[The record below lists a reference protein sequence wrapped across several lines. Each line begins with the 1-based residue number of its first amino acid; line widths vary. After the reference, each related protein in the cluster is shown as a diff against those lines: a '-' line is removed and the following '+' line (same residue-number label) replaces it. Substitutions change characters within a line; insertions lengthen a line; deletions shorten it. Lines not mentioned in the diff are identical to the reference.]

1 MSEIPAHCVRK
12 TSVPLIVFREMKSKI
27 TFENPNHN
35 SYFAI
40 QVDGCVFNAAD
51 GPKCDKLLE
60 SEEYADQYFVE
71 LKGGDGKTNEA
82 VGQLRDTIEKLPPRL
97 TGAKRLAFAVF
108 SNTCP
113 KNDTQRQAIVKS
125 FNKMGIDIRFCRTG
139 ETYRL
144 ER

>member
-35 SYFAI
+35 SYYAI

-97 TGAKRLAFAVF
+97 TGAKRMAFAVF

>member
-1 MSEIPAHCVRK
+1 MNEIPAHCVEMR
-12 TSVPLIVFREMKSKI
+12 SDSLIVFSENKSKI

-35 SYFAI
+35 TYRAI

-51 GPKCDKLLE
+51 GHKCDNLLE
-60 SEEYADQYFVE
+60 SEEYADQYFIE
-71 LKGGDGKTNEA
+71 LKGGDSNKA
-82 VGQLRDTIEKLPPRL
+82 VKQLEDTLERIPPRL
-97 TGAKRLAFAVF
+97 AGAKRMAFAVF

-113 KNDTQRQAIVKS
+113 KNDTKRQVIEKN
-125 FNKMGIDIRFCRTG
+125 FKNRDILIKFCRTG

>member
-12 TSVPLIVFREMKSKI
+12 ISVPLIVFREMKSKI

-97 TGAKRLAFAVF
+97 TGAKRMAFAVF

-113 KNDTQRQAIVKS
+113 KNDTKRQAIVKS

>member
-1 MSEIPAHCVRK
+1 MSEIPARCVRK

-27 TFENPNHN
+27 TFENPDHN

-60 SEEYADQYFVE
+60 SEEYADQFFVE

-97 TGAKRLAFAVF
+97 TGAKRMAFAVF

-139 ETYRL
+139 ETFRL